1 MAGSCRSVS
10 WRTRCL
16 ASRRAVARCR
26 HKPGTTSPRSTSRLH
41 GAAARAVFPAAHQPG
56 RPPAVREAQR
66 AVHVGDDGDRP
77 PQAALRHPARF
88 EDRSTLERVQVE
100 GKLAQPGLSRH
111 ADTRKTPRGSSL
123 PSTATGDVQGLSLL
137 IQQHAPKRVFAQ
149 RVDVNRSGVGR
160 VLPGGIRGRDLRG
173 RVNAVQLRTP
183 PHDQHRQSPSRHAAL
198 REQRQ
203 RLREQLVEA
212 RILERLRSLRCTSVS
227 RRRSSISAVTSSQAV
242 LLETP

>member
-10 WRTRCL
+10 WRTRCR

-66 AVHVGDDGDRP
+66 AVHVGDDVDRP

-88 EDRSTLERVQVE
+88 EDRSTLERVQGE

-111 ADTRKTPRGSSL
+111 ADTRKTPRGGSL

-137 IQQHAPKRVFAQ
+137 IPQHAPEGVLAQ
-149 RVDVNRSGVGR
+149 RVDVDRPGVGR
-160 VLPGGIRGRDLRG
+160 VLACRVRRCDLRR
-173 RVNAVQLRTP
+173 RVQTVQLRP
-183 PHDQHRQSPSRHAAL
+183 APHYRDH
-198 REQRQ
+198 
-203 RLREQLVEA
+203 
-212 RILERLRSLRCTSVS
+212 
-227 RRRSSISAVTSSQAV
+227 
-242 LLETP
+242 